1 MARMDVTIVAQVD
14 SSLVQDLFDEGLP
27 FDEAL
32 YWAAF
37 LSLKVDRDL
46 VTVSYHRSRFA
57 TVGAAN
63 EANESGCA
71 LRTNGGI
78 LRPPH

>member
-1 MARMDVTIVAQVD
+1 MARMDVMIFAEVD
-14 SSLVQDLFDEGLP
+14 SSLVVDLLEEGLP

-37 LSLKVDRDL
+37 ISMKVDRDL
-46 VTVSYHRSRFA
+46 VTVSYRRSRSA

-63 EANESGCA
+63 VADESGCA
-71 LRTNGGI
+71 
-78 LRPPH
+78 